1 MIEKKGISNVFDII
15 EINYFNC
22 SHMETKV
29 CTKCNEEKCLS
40 EFKKTKEKYS
50 SKSNICLSFYFKQY
64 REKYIKRKEK
74 NMR

>member
-1 MIEKKGISNVFDII
+1 
-15 EINYFNC
+15 
-22 SHMETKV
+22 METKV